1 MKIFIISSENINKY
15 GISKVINE
23 LKKRFRKIN
32 KVEYSNNYL
41 NFIIS
46 KPDILHIHGC
56 WRIRLLIFFLLA
68 KMTGVK
74 IIISP
79 HGMMDQNSLNQKKI
93 KKKLALLLYQKF
105 IFKNSDLVIVNSE
118 IEKKNFLRNIPI
130 IKKIKIIPHG
140 VDIDKGFV
148 IKKNSHKNLKFV
160 FFSKIHKSKNLLTLV
175 KLWQKSKFLKKFY
188 LYIYGEIDDKKY
200 FSVIN
205 EFILRN
211 NNIHYLGHFSKKIQ
225 QKLSKYDVFIHPSK
239 SENFG
244 LVIYEALSSGLFLIL
259 NKNLKK
265 TDLEKD
271 YFAMNINFNL
281 ESLNNSI
288 KKILQNKKK
297 IKSLAYK
304 KKCFN
309 YIKTNFNW
317 ETISKFYLDEYLIV
331 INNK

>member
-1 MKIFIISSENINKY
+1 M
-15 GISKVINE
+15 
-23 LKKRFRKIN
+23 
-32 KVEYSNNYL
+32 
-41 NFIIS
+41 
-46 KPDILHIHGC
+46 
-56 WRIRLLIFFLLA
+56 
-68 KMTGVK
+68 
-74 IIISP
+74 
-79 HGMMDQNSLNQKKI
+79 
-93 KKKLALLLYQKF
+93 
-105 IFKNSDLVIVNSE
+105 
-118 IEKKNFLRNIPI
+118 
-130 IKKIKIIPHG
+130 
-140 VDIDKGFV
+140 
-148 IKKNSHKNLKFV
+148 
-160 FFSKIHKSKNLLTLV
+160 
-175 KLWQKSKFLKKFY
+175 
-188 LYIYGEIDDKKY
+188 
-200 FSVIN
+200 
-205 EFILRN
+205 
-211 NNIHYLGHFSKKIQ
+211 
-225 QKLSKYDVFIHPSK
+225 SKYDVFIHPSK